1 MSQASMTTERVPWY
15 LWPFYAIW
23 RLLTWIVK
31 LTGRLIAII
40 LGLAMVII
48 GAVLCITVILLPLGV
63 PLIIFGFL
71 LALRGLF

>member
-31 LTGRLIAII
+31 ITGRLIAII
-40 LGLAMVII
+40 LGLAMIII

-71 LALRGLF
+71 IALRGLF